1 MPRVNFRLTASE
13 DVATSI
19 INEVSALEGVQLAE
33 EVADLMQT
41 TADVDSSS
49 AGLPDD
55 TGPGSHAIA
64 VETSNDTI
72 SLRVREVAEAIAG
85 NNGAAIEFV
94 ERF

>member
-1 MPRVNFRLTASE
+1 MPQLKFRLTASE

-19 INEVSALEGVQLAE
+19 INEVSGLDGVQLAE

-41 TADVDSSS
+41 TTDPDSSS

-64 VETSNDTI
+64 VETSDDTV
-72 SLRVREVAEAIAG
+72 SRQVRAVAETIAG